1 MDLPVYNTLILSDL
15 HLGAETSHAREATRV
30 LKENVFQRLILLG
43 DIFADL
49 NFARLTKEHWK
60 FLSYIR
66 KLSNPKRNIEVVWV
80 EGNHDNGLTNIMSHL
95 VGVRVYQRYVW
106 QFAGLRHIAIHGHQF
121 DGFQVNNVRLSRLG
135 TSIYLQLQKLDFK
148 GKPIV
153 RFIDRLNTRWLR
165 MSPKVSAG
173 ALQYARQHDASR
185 IFCGHT
191 HQAAHVRE
199 GEIDYY
205 NSGGWVDS
213 RLTYLTV
220 DEEGVRIHD
229 YNEHDY
235 NEHEHN
241 EHEHEQRTDDRDS
254 GQERGQ
260 ADSALADLA
269 DESGLL
275 EDVEYESVRG

>member
-1 MDLPVYNTLILSDL
+1 MDLPGYNTLILSDL

-30 LKENVFQRLILLG
+30 LKENIFQRLILLG

-60 FLSYIR
+60 FLGYIR

-80 EGNHDNGLTNIMSHL
+80 EGNHDHGLTNIMSHL
-95 VGVRVYQRYVW
+95 VGVRVYQRYAW

-135 TSIYLQLQKLDFK
+135 TSLYLRLQKLDFK
-148 GKPIV
+148 SKPIV
-153 RFIDRLNTRWLR
+153 RMIDRLNTRWLR

-173 ALQYARQHDASR
+173 ALQHARQHDAHR

-191 HQAAHVRE
+191 HVAVHVE
-199 GEIDYY
+199 EDGIHYY

-220 DEEGVRIHD
+220 NEQGVRIH
-229 YNEHDY
+229 EF
-235 NEHEHN
+235 NEHESN
-241 EHEHEQRTDDRDS
+241 ENEYAERADDRDS
-254 GQERGQ
+254 GQERGE
-260 ADSALADLA
+260 ADSESADFA
-269 DESGLL
+269 DEAGLL
-275 EDVEYESVRG
+275 EDVEYEGVGR